1 MSETTN
7 KVDKKQTSWELVG
20 TTYKAIMPKG
30 TVYEMD
36 ITKLFSPE
44 TWASLNEGQQF
55 TVLYG
60 IKQIVSDRSNMANNE
75 TERVTLMEKAYQ
87 RIIDGDLARTSG
99 IKMSAKKELDS
110 AKAKAMTMLDD
121 DTMSDDVKE
130 ALRKVLG
137 L

>member
-1 MSETTN
+1 MAN
-7 KVDKKQTSWELVG
+7 KDKKQTSWELVG

-36 ITKLFSPE
+36 ITELFSPE

-60 IKQIVSDRSNMANNE
+60 IKQVVSDRSNMANNE
-75 TERVTLMEKAYQ
+75 VERAELMAKAYK
-87 RIIDGDLARTSG
+87 RIIDNDLARTSG
-99 IKMSAKKELDS
+99 IKMTAKKELDS
-110 AKAKAMTMLDD
+110 AKAQAQAMLNDPNTPDI
-121 DTMSDDVKE
+121 VKD
-130 ALRKVLG
+130 ALRKALN